1 MKRSQDISICKSL
14 PYTTTFQYLLISMI
28 KTLGEGTILL
38 WLKCTVNLMFKR
50 NLSTLHIHLSS
61 IPAQQTHL
69 IGSTIPRNFGQGGGG
84 FSTQVFDGVHNGI
97 NLLETFFWD
106 EVFGKVLRVWS
117 DFNLWQLCVGKL
129 ALGPNTWD
137 ILIYHGICQYCFN

>member
-1 MKRSQDISICKSL
+1 
-14 PYTTTFQYLLISMI
+14 
-28 KTLGEGTILL
+28 
-38 WLKCTVNLMFKR
+38 MFKR

-97 NLLETFFWD
+97 NLLEFSFRMKYLERFW
-106 EVFGKVLRVWS
+106 ESGATSIFGS
-117 DFNLWQLCVGKL
+117 CVCWEASPWPEHMGYF
-129 ALGPNTWD
+129 D
-137 ILIYHGICQYCFN
+137 IWYQYCFN